1 MGCVSSKDGSEPIK
15 VGDDKT
21 TAVGTHLAKPEDIV
35 DFPTFPEGT
44 KSLLSKYLTR
54 QIWNQLKDKK
64 DKYGFSFRE
73 VIFSGAKNTDSGI
86 GCYAGSDDS
95 YETYAPFFDKIIED
109 YHKHAKEASHGKHN
123 PNMNAKELKA
133 PPLEGEDAAMIVST
147 RIRIGRNLI
156 SFPLGPALT
165 KAQRLEIMNMVV
177 KVFQTLE
184 GDLAGK
190 FYPLQGMDKETQN
203 KLIEDHF
210 LFK

>member
-1 MGCVSSKDGSEPIK
+1 MGCATSQDASETIK
-15 VGDDKT
+15 IGDDKT

-44 KSLLSKYLTR
+44 KSLLSKHLSR

-64 DKYGFSFRE
+64 DKYGFTFRE
-73 VIFSGAKNTDSGI
+73 AIFSGAKNTDSGI
-86 GCYAGSDDS
+86 GCYAGSHDS
-95 YETYAPFFDKIIED
+95 YKTFAPFFDKIVED
-109 YHKHAKEASHGKHN
+109 YHKHGKDAKHVS
-123 PNMNAKELKA
+123 NMNAKELQA

-147 RIRIGRNLI
+147 RIRVGRNLAD
-156 SFPLGPALT
+156 FPLGPALS
-165 KAQRLEIMNMVV
+165 KAQRLEVMT
-177 KVFQTLE
+177 KVTKALETFE

>member
-1 MGCVSSKDGSEPIK
+1 MGCQSSKDGAEPIK

-21 TAVGTHLAKPEDIV
+21 TAVGTHLAKPEDVV

-44 KSLLSKYLTR
+44 KSLLSKHLSR

-64 DKYGFSFRE
+64 DKYGFTFRE
-73 VIFSGAKNTDSGI
+73 AIFSGAKNTDSGI
-86 GCYAGSDDS
+86 GCYAGSHDS
-95 YETYAPFFDKIIED
+95 YKTFAPFFDKIVED
-109 YHKHAKEASHGKHN
+109 YHKHGKDAKHVS
-123 PNMNAKELKA
+123 NMNAKELNA
-133 PPLEGEDAAMIVST
+133 PPLPEDEAGMIVST
-147 RIRIGRNLI
+147 RIRVGRNLAD
-156 SFPLGPALT
+156 FPLGPALT
-165 KAQRLEIMNMVV
+165 KAQRLEVMT
-177 KVFQTLE
+177 KVTKALETFE

>member
-1 MGCVSSKDGSEPIK
+1 MGCQSSKDGSEPIK

-44 KSLLSKYLTR
+44 KSLLSKHLSR
-54 QIWNQLKDKK
+54 QIWNQLRDKK
-64 DKYGFSFRE
+64 DKYGFTFRE
-73 VIFSGAKNTDSGI
+73 AIFSGAKNTDSGI
-86 GCYAGSDDS
+86 GCYAGSHDS
-95 YETYAPFFDKIIED
+95 YKTFAPFFDKIVED
-109 YHKHAKEASHGKHN
+109 YHKHGKDAKHVS
-123 PNMNAKELKA
+123 NMNAKELVA
-133 PPLEGEDAAMIVST
+133 PPLPEDEAAMIVST
-147 RIRIGRNLI
+147 RIRVGRNLAD
-156 SFPLGPALT
+156 FPLGPALT
-165 KAQRLEIMNMVV
+165 KAQRLEVMT
-177 KVFQTLE
+177 KVTKALETFE

>member
-1 MGCVSSKDGSEPIK
+1 MGCASSKDGSEPIK

-44 KSLLSKYLTR
+44 KSLLSKHLSR
-54 QIWNQLKDKK
+54 QIWNQLRDKK
-64 DKYGFSFRE
+64 DKYGFTFRE
-73 VIFSGAKNTDSGI
+73 AIFSGAKNTDSGI
-86 GCYAGSDDS
+86 GCYAGSHDS
-95 YETYAPFFDKIIED
+95 YKTFAPFFDKIVED
-109 YHKHAKEASHGKHN
+109 YHKHGKDAKHVS
-123 PNMNAKELKA
+123 NMNAKELQA

-147 RIRIGRNLI
+147 RIRVGRNLAD
-156 SFPLGPALT
+156 FPLGPALT
-165 KAQRLEIMNMVV
+165 KAQRLEVMT
-177 KVFQTLE
+177 KVTKALETFE